1 MQRYKGL
8 GEMDS
13 GELWATTMNPENRV
27 LRKINIKDARIADAI
42 FTTLMGIDVE
52 QRRHYLEEHSTE
64 VTFLDI

>member
-1 MQRYKGL
+1 
-8 GEMDS
+8 MDS
-13 GELWATTMNPENRV
+13 EELWATTMNPENRV

-52 QRRHYLEEHSTE
+52 QRRHYIEEHSTE